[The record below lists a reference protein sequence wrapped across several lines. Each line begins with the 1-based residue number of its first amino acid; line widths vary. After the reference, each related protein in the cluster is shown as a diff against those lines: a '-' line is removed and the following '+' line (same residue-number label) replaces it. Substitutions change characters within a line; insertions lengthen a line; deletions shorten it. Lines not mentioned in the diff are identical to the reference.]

1 MRQIFVLSPH
11 LDDAVFSCGGTIATS
26 TRRGRRVTVVTTFAG
41 DAPPAPSLLARRLHR
56 SWGLRRDVVARR
68 RDEDRTALRF
78 LGAELAHWDL
88 PEAIYRVDPRTGEPR
103 YRELSDLFELP
114 HPQDAEVLQQLVG
127 RISGLSSEAAL
138 VVPLAVGGHVDHQLV
153 RQAAERVRDGT
164 RIYFE
169 DYPYSARPRSVERA
183 IGDRSDWRTLV
194 TNLDEAAR
202 HAKYAAAVSY
212 RSQIRSQFRTRL
224 QLRWRLGR
232 QHRRLGGERL
242 WIPDSGAGVG
252 TGHSISPSADE
263 RPTHG

>member
-1 MRQIFVLSPH
+1 MQQIFVLSPH
-11 LDDAVFSCGGTIATS
+11 LDDAAFSCGGTIATA

-41 DAPPAPSLLARRLHR
+41 DAPPAPSRLAQRLHR

-78 LGAELAHWDL
+78 LGAEIVHWDL

-103 YRELSDLFELP
+103 YRELSDLFKPPYPE
-114 HPQDAEVLQQLVG
+114 DAEVLQQLVG

-138 VVPLAVGGHVDHQLV
+138 LVPLAVGGHVDHQLV
-153 RQAAERVRDGT
+153 RQAAEHARDGT

-169 DYPYSARPRSVERA
+169 DYPYSAKPRNVERA
-183 IGDRSDWRTLV
+183 IGARGDWRTLI

-202 HAKYAAAVSY
+202 RAKYAAAVSY
-212 RSQIRSQFRTRL
+212 RSQIRSQFRTRFH
-224 QLRWRLGR
+224 LRWRLGR
-232 QHRRLGGERL
+232 QYRRLGGERF

-252 TGHSISPSADE
+252 TDHSIFPSTGE
-263 RPTHG
+263 RPTHS